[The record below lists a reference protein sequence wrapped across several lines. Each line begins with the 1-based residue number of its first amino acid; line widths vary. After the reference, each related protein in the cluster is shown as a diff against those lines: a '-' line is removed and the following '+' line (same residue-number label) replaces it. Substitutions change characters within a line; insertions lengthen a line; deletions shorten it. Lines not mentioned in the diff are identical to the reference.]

1 LLAKNSFHFQVEDC
15 LMHAEPALADTQK
28 LEIPKDLMSA
38 LTSGAHKPRTDY
50 GIEALKP
57 SFFGRLMEKLLG
69 SMN

>member
-1 LLAKNSFHFQVEDC
+1 M
-15 LMHAEPALADTQK
+15 MHAEPGLADTQK

-57 SFFGRLMEKLLG
+57 SFFGRLMEKLIG
-69 SMN
+69 SKN